1 MPKFR
6 HQLNTH
12 SVKYH
17 LELDSTAV
25 TDSLMYTQ
33 IYPDDI
39 TNIINEY
46 YVTYIMTYN
55 ISNIC

>member
-1 MPKFR
+1 MTESP
-6 HQLNTH
+6 
-12 SVKYH
+12 YC
-17 LELDSTAV
+17 
-25 TDSLMYTQ
+25 MYTQ

-55 ISNIC
+55 DISYICSVVLLISYWPRRNR